1 VIALM
6 LSDVLMPLAICA
18 QLTRAVS
25 RAANLA
31 EIYDVALDALEA
43 GLGVKRAAILL
54 FDASDVM
61 RFTAWRGLSDAY
73 RAAVEGHSPWP
84 ARTRGAEP
92 LIISDVSVE
101 PTLAAYLPVL
111 GAEQIGALAFIPLEA
126 AEGVIGK
133 FMLYFAEPRG
143 LAADELQLA
152 GVIAAQIAFA
162 VERARASQLAAAT
175 EERLRRLASIVESSG
190 DAIVSKTLDG
200 VITSW
205 NDGAEHLFGYDASE
219 AIGQSI
225 MLIVPHDLRAEEE
238 GVLASIRAGRPVEIE
253 TARRH
258 KNGSVVFVSVKIS
271 PVRDATGRI
280 TGASKIARDI
290 TPRKR
295 YEAERTELQ
304 RRLTLLVE
312 ASASLLD
319 TPETESVRSATLGLA
334 RQLLIADGYAM
345 WASDAEH
352 GAWHIVRSE
361 GVSAHFASRVIASHR
376 GGAAPSATPFHGPLA
391 VPDVSA
397 QSLLDE
403 QLAAYEDEGIRSM
416 LVCPM
421 RLGGGRTG
429 TLVFYYRYQR
439 EFREMDVQ
447 TAQALANLA
456 AAAMTTASA
465 YLSAHE
471 ANRLKDDF
479 LATLSHE
486 LRTPLNAV
494 LGYAQMLD
502 SGMLPPVRRTN
513 AISVVTRNAEAL
525 KQIIDDILDVSRI
538 TSGKLRLNVQT
549 VDLDE
554 ILSNATA
561 TIQPAAEAKGVTLQT
576 MLEADG
582 ASVTGD
588 PDRLQQVVWNLLS
601 NAVKFTGPG
610 GRIELRLA
618 RVESSIQIIISD
630 NGLGIE
636 PAFLP
641 HIFERFRQADSRFS
655 REHGGLGLGLAI
667 VRELVELHGGSVS
680 AASQG
685 TGMGA
690 TFTVRLPAAIAV
702 SAALP
707 RAQSG

>member
-1 VIALM
+1 M
-6 LSDVLMPLAICA
+6 PSDVVAPLAICA

-25 RAANLA
+25 RADSLT

-43 GLGVKRAAILL
+43 GLGLKRAAILL

-61 RFTAWRGLSDAY
+61 RFTAWRGLSDEY
-73 RAAVEGHSPWP
+73 RAAVEGHSPWA
-84 ARTRGAEP
+84 ARARGAEP
-92 LIISDVSVE
+92 LTVRDVTAD
-101 PTLAAYLPVL
+101 PTLAAYLPVFR
-111 GAEQIGALAFIPLEA
+111 AEQIGALAFIPLEA

-133 FMLYFAEPRG
+133 FMLYFAEPRE
-143 LAADELQLA
+143 LASEELQLA

-162 VERARASQLAAAT
+162 VERARVHQLATAT
-175 EERLRRLASIVESSG
+175 EDRLRRLASIVESSG

-200 VITSW
+200 IITSW
-205 NDGAEHLFGYDASE
+205 NPGAEQLFGYEAAE
-219 AIGQSI
+219 AIGRSI
-225 MLIVPHDLRAEEE
+225 MLVVPPDLRTEEA
-238 GVLASIRAGRPVEIE
+238 GVLASIRAGRPVELE

-258 KNGSVVFVSVKIS
+258 KNGGVVFVSLRIS

-290 TPRKR
+290 SARR
-295 YEAERTELQ
+295 LYEAERAELQ

-334 RQLLIADGYAM
+334 RQMLIADGYAM
-345 WASDAEH
+345 WASDSED

-361 GVSAHFASRVIASHR
+361 GVSDRFAGRVISSHP
-376 GGAAPSATPFHGPLA
+376 GGTAPAATPFHGPLA
-391 VPDVSA
+391 VPDITA

-403 QLAAYEDEGIRSM
+403 QLLAYEEEGIRSM

-429 TLVFYYRYQR
+429 TLVFYYRHQR
-439 EFREMDVQ
+439 EFRDMDVQ

-456 AAAMTTASA
+456 AAAMTTALA
-465 YLSAHE
+465 YRSAHD

-502 SGMLPPVRRTN
+502 GGMLPPDRRAN

-538 TSGKLRLNVQT
+538 TSGKLRLNIQT

-554 ILSNATA
+554 ILLNAVA
-561 TIQPAAEAKGVTLQT
+561 TIQPAAEAKGVTLHAAI
-576 MLEADG
+576 EAHG
-582 ASVTGD
+582 TSVAGD
-588 PDRLQQVVWNLLS
+588 PDRLQQVVWNLLA
-601 NAVKFTGPG
+601 NAVKFTGQG

-618 RVESSIQIIISD
+618 RVESSIQVTVSD
-630 NGLGIE
+630 DGLGIE

-680 AASQG
+680 AASDG
-685 TGMGA
+685 VGKGA
-690 TFTVRLPAAIAV
+690 TFIVRLPPAMVAAPP
-702 SAALP
+702 LP
-707 RAQSG
+707 MAQSG

>member
-1 VIALM
+1 MPVDLLI
-6 LSDVLMPLAICA
+6 PLAICA

-43 GLGVKRAAILL
+43 GLGVKCAAILL

-61 RFTAWRGLSDAY
+61 RFTAWRGLSDTY

-111 GAEQIGALAFIPLEA
+111 RAEQIGALAFIPLEA

-133 FMLYFAEPRG
+133 FMLYFTEPRG
-143 LAADELQLA
+143 LDVQELQLV

-162 VERARASQLAAAT
+162 VERARASELTAAT

-190 DAIVSKTLDG
+190 DAIVSKTLEG
-200 VITSW
+200 IITSW
-205 NDGAEHLFGYDASE
+205 NHGAEHLFGYEASE
-219 AIGQSI
+219 AIGHSI

-238 GVLASIRAGRPVEIE
+238 SVLASIRAGQPVELE

-258 KNGSVVFVSVKIS
+258 KDGRVVFVSLKIS
-271 PVRDATGRI
+271 PVRDITGRI

-295 YEAERTELQ
+295 YEAERAELH
-304 RRLTLLVE
+304 RLTLLVE

-319 TPETESVRSATLGLA
+319 TPETESVRSATLSLA

-345 WASDAEH
+345 WASDSER

-361 GVSAHFASRVIASHR
+361 GVSDRFASRVIASYQ
-376 GGAAPSATPFHGPLA
+376 GGAAPAATPFHGPLA
-391 VPDVSA
+391 VPDVTA

-403 QLAAYEDEGIRSM
+403 QLVAYEEEGIRSM

-421 RLGGGRTG
+421 RLGAGRTG
-429 TLVFYYRYQR
+429 TLVFYYHYQR
-439 EFREMDVQ
+439 EFRDMDVQ

-456 AAAMTTASA
+456 AAAMTTAAA
-465 YLSAHE
+465 YRSAHE

-502 SGMLPPVRRTN
+502 SGVLPPDRRAN
-513 AISVVTRNAEAL
+513 AVSVVTRNAEAL

-554 ILSNATA
+554 ILLNAVA

-576 MLEADG
+576 RLETNGTSIA
-582 ASVTGD
+582 GD

-601 NAVKFTGPG
+601 NAVKFTGSG
-610 GRIELRLA
+610 GRIDLQVA
-618 RVESSIQIIISD
+618 RVDSSIQITFSD
-630 NGLGIE
+630 DGLGIE

-680 AASQG
+680 AASDG
-685 TGMGA
+685 PGKGA
-690 TFTVRLPAAIAV
+690 TFTVRLPAAMALA
-702 SAALP
+702 AALP
-707 RAQSG
+707 RAQSGSA